1 MKADQKARGRFLGG
15 KRPFGFRRGADG
27 ELIPNEAEQAAIAE
41 MLEMHAQVSSLRAIA
56 AAMQRSATRAWRAS

>member
-27 ELIPNEAEQAAIAE
+27 ELIPNEAEQAAIAD

-56 AAMQRSATRAWRAS
+56 AG